1 MNTAGKTI
9 SARTER
15 IRKDLEA
22 MAAFTASPGRGMT
35 RHSFSEE
42 DKKTREYIRA
52 RMEEAGLSTYED
64 AAGSLFG
71 RRAGKRADA
80 PAIMIGSHFDSVKNG
95 GDFDG
100 PAGVVMGLEIARTL
114 HEHGVETEYP
124 LEFAALVEE
133 EGARFGGGLY
143 GSRAM
148 TGRVSREQLDTF
160 KDRDGISAAEA
171 MRSFGFDPDRIGE
184 AVRPKGS
191 LKAFIELHIE
201 QGPILE
207 AEGLDVGIVK
217 TIVGITQQEVEIL
230 GRPDHAGTTPMDM
243 RANALLAASEAA
255 LFLDRAAREAGEGTV
270 GTIGRMEVFPGGA
283 NIVPGRV
290 FFTVDIRSVN
300 NEKVTGLV
308 SSLGAFLKE
317 METKHGVRT
326 SITEKITVAPVH
338 MSEEIVGLFTE
349 EAKKRGYSM
358 RSMQSG
364 AGHDAMI
371 MAGITDVGLVFVPSK
386 GGRSHCPEEWT
397 DYEQIAKGVNVILGA
412 VLSLA
417 GA

>member
-1 MNTAGKTI
+1 MF
-9 SARTER
+9 SASSER
-15 IRKDLEA
+15 IRRDIEA
-22 MAAFTASPGRGMT
+22 MSAFTASPGQGMT
-35 RHSFSEE
+35 RFSFSGE
-42 DKKTREYIRA
+42 DRKTRDYIKD
-52 RMEEAGLSTYED
+52 RMKEAGLTLFED

-71 RRAGKRADA
+71 RRAGSRADA

-95 GDFDG
+95 GCFDG
-100 PAGVVMGLEIARTL
+100 PAGVVMGLEIARVL
-114 HEHGVETEYP
+114 HENGIETEFP

-133 EGARFGGGLY
+133 EGARFGGGLH

-148 TGRVSREQLDTF
+148 TGKVSREQLDSF
-160 KDRDGISAAEA
+160 KDRDGISVADA
-171 MRSFGFDPDRIGE
+171 MKSFGLDPERIAE

-207 AEGLDVGIVK
+207 AEGIEIGIVK

-255 LFLDRAAREAGEGTV
+255 LFLDGAAKEAGEGTV
-270 GTIGRMEVFPGGA
+270 GTVGRMEVFPGGA

-300 NEKVTGLV
+300 NGKLEGVV
-308 SSLGAFLKE
+308 SSLGLFLKE
-317 METKHGVRT
+317 MEKKYGVT
-326 SITEKITVAPVH
+326 ASMKEKIKVAPVE
-338 MSEEIVGLFTE
+338 MSREIFDLFSTE
-349 EAKKRGYSM
+349 AEKRGYSTKT
-358 RSMQSG
+358 MQSG

-371 MAGITDVGLVFVPSK
+371 MAAVTDVGLIFVPSK

-397 DYEQIAKGVNVILGA
+397 DYEQIRKGVDVILGT
-412 VLSLA
+412 VLSLS
-417 GA
+417 GAKV

>member
-1 MNTAGKTI
+1 MKTAGNTL
-9 SARTER
+9 SAQTER
-15 IRKDLEA
+15 IRKDLET

-35 RHSFSEE
+35 RYSFSEE
-42 DKKTREYIRA
+42 DRKTREYIRA
-52 RMEEAGLSTYED
+52 RMEEAGLSTFED
-64 AAGSLFG
+64 AAANLFG
-71 RRAGKRADA
+71 RRAGNRADA

-95 GDFDG
+95 GNFDG
-100 PAGVVMGLEIARTL
+100 LAGVVIGLEIARVL
-114 HEHGVETEYP
+114 HDNGIETECP
-124 LEFAALVEE
+124 LEFAAIVEE
-133 EGARFGGGLY
+133 EGARFGSGLY

-148 TGRVSREQLDTF
+148 AGSLSREQLDAF
-160 KDRDGISAAEA
+160 KDRDGISMAEA
-171 MRSFGFDPDRIGE
+171 LRAFGFDPDRIAE

-207 AEGLDVGIVK
+207 AEDLDVGIVK
-217 TIVGITQQEVEIL
+217 TIVGITLQEVEIL

-255 LFLDRAAREAGEGTV
+255 LFLDRAARDAGEGTV
-270 GTIGRMEVFPGGA
+270 GTIGRVEVFPGGA

-300 NEKVTGLV
+300 NEKATGLV

-317 METKHGVRT
+317 METKYGVTT
-326 SITEKITVAPVH
+326 SMTEKLAVAPVQ
-338 MSEEIVGLFTE
+338 MSEEITCLFTE

-371 MAGITDVGLVFVPSK
+371 MAEITNAGLLFVPSK

-397 DYEQIAKGVNVILGA
+397 DYEQIAKGANVILGA